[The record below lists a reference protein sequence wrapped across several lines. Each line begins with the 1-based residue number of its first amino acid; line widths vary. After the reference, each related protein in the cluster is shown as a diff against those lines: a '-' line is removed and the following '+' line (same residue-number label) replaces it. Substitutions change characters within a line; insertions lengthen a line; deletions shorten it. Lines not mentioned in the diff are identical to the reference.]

1 VKVSIAVRNTELNA
15 LSDSAAGG
23 LLQIFPGF
31 QPANPETM
39 ANEDA
44 LVTLRLDSPAFDKA
58 VNGAIALRP
67 TVGDRTVEKSGRPVW
82 FRIWRRD
89 GVTAVGDGKIG
100 KAKGDMILPVAD
112 LPAGA
117 EVEIE
122 SLTIELPMEAKA

>member
-1 VKVSIAVRNTELNA
+1 MKVSIITRNVELNA
-15 LSDSAAGG
+15 LNDSAASG
-23 LLQIFPGF
+23 LLQIFPGV
-31 QPANPETM
+31 QPVNPETM

-58 VNGAIALRP
+58 INGAIALRP
-67 TVGDRTVEKSGRPVW
+67 TVGDRTVEKGGKPAW

-89 GVTAVGDGKIG
+89 GVTAVVDGKVG
-100 KAKGDMILPVAD
+100 KQKGDMILPVAD

-122 SLTIELPMEAKA
+122 SLTIELPMEPKA